1 MSDESTSGAGVGDAE
16 RGGQPRRVALPGVA
30 PAEGR
35 LQVARTARYFQLGQI
50 SDATRQLWFVCHGYR
65 QLASR
70 FVHLFAGLA
79 ELGVVV
85 VAPEALSRFYID
97 PGPGRDPGS
106 GRHGPEDR
114 VGASWM
120 TRVDRE
126 AEIGDY
132 VRYLDQLARALGAG
146 TGGDAKASELRRR
159 GPDRPRVV
167 ALGFSQGV
175 QTAARWAVL
184 GKTPVDELVLWGA
197 YLPADLPIGDAFRRL
212 RLTLVFGENDP
223 TWDPKLACEQDER
236 LAAAGVEPTRIA
248 SPGGHRVDRAVV
260 RAMAE
265 SFGGTA

>member
-1 MSDESTSGAGVGDAE
+1 MEA
-16 RGGQPRRVALPGVA
+16 
-30 PAEGR
+30 R
-35 LQVARTARYFQLGQI
+35 LQVARTARYFQLGQV
-50 SDATRQLWFVCHGYR
+50 SDATRQLWLVCHGYR

-70 FVHLFAGLA
+70 FVHLFAGLT

-132 VRYLDQLARALGAG
+132 VRYLDQLAARVL
-146 TGGDAKASELRRR
+146 GGDAVDGS
-159 GPDRPRVV
+159 RPKVV
-167 ALGFSQGV
+167 VLGFSQGV
-175 QTAARWAVL
+175 HTAARWAAL

-212 RLTLVFGENDP
+212 RLTLVFGEDDP
-223 TWDPKLACEQDER
+223 TSDPKLACEQDER
-236 LAAAGVEPTRIA
+236 LAAVGIEPTRIA
-248 SPGGHRVDRAVV
+248 GPGGHRVNRAVV

-265 SFGGTA
+265 SFGGAA